1 MAVSRM
7 NAILTMGGASDGALS
22 IGGESATEISGSIGS
37 ASATAVSGAQLMLEQ
52 GNVYSNNQY
61 GVRQQDS
68 HLAPVCVTVIR
79 FSDLE
84 SISIG
89 DGVGGLEGR
98 KMELNLFLKVRVTL
112 FVGMMMMRYRW

>member
-1 MAVSRM
+1 MTVSRM

-22 IGGESATEISGSIGS
+22 IGGEGATEISGSVGS
-37 ASATAVSGAQLMLEQ
+37 ASATAVSGAQLMLGQ

-61 GVRQQDS
+61 GMRQQGS

-79 FSDLE
+79 LSDLE

-89 DGVGGLEGR
+89 DGVEGLE
-98 KMELNLFLKVRVTL
+98 V
-112 FVGMMMMRYRW
+112 